1 MAARWHRKTARGN
14 RLRLAPGVPSLPG
27 GRPVPAGTSPES
39 VERQAAWQREHPV
52 AMAAIWLAAMS
63 GILPALAM
71 ALLP

>member
-1 MAARWHRKTARGN
+1 MRASDILAAAVN
-14 RLRLAPGVPSLPG
+14 P
-27 GRPVPAGTSPES
+27 SPES